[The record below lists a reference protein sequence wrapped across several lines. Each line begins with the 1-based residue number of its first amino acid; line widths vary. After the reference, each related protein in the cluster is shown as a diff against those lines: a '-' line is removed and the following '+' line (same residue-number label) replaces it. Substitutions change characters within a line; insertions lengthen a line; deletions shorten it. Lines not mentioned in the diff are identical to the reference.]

1 MIIGIRQKYKYARLW
16 TEPCHVRRYVN
27 EVFNSAK
34 RIKYNSDM
42 DFYNLQE
49 TLEIN
54 LVKT

>member
-1 MIIGIRQKYKYARLW
+1 MGIRQKYNYARLW